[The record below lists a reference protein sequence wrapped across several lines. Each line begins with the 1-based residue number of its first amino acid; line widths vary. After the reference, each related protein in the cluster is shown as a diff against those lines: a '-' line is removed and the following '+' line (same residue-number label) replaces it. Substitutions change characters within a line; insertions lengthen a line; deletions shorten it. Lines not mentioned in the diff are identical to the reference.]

1 MSFSGTVKEE
11 LQRKVDNARHC
22 RIAELAA
29 IIAFNGEILQ
39 DSQGKIGLRV
49 SSENQG
55 VIRKY
60 FTLLG
65 KTFKIND
72 EVSIDERIVRKNN
85 RFTIDVK
92 NQETVV
98 KVLQAV
104 KILTADR
111 QPAAMQGMVNQMV
124 IQKNCCKRAFL
135 RGAFLCAGSIS
146 DPKKFYHFE
155 IVCTSSEKA
164 RQMQELIQS
173 FEIDAKIVKEI
184 DAKIVKRK
192 KYDVVYVKEGA
203 QIVELLGLM
212 GAGISLMNLENVR
225 ILKGMRNTVN
235 RKVNCETA
243 NINKTVNAAV
253 KQIED
258 IEYIQ
263 NTVGLQ
269 RLPENLEETARLR
282 LEYPQASLK
291 ELGALL
297 SVPLGKSGVNHRL
310 RKISSIAEQLRGF
323 KEEQV

>member
-1 MSFSGTVKEE
+1 M
-11 LQRKVDNARHC
+11 
-22 RIAELAA
+22 
-29 IIAFNGEILQ
+29 
-39 DSQGKIGLRV
+39 
-49 SSENQG
+49 
-55 VIRKY
+55 
-60 FTLLG
+60 
-65 KTFKIND
+65 
-72 EVSIDERIVRKNN
+72 
-85 RFTIDVK
+85 
-92 NQETVV
+92 V

-173 FEIDAKIVKEI
+173 FEI

-282 LEYPQASLK
+282 PGISTGLSQGAGSSFVCTSGKIRSEPQTSKDQQHSRTA
-291 ELGALL
+291 
-297 SVPLGKSGVNHRL
+297 
-310 RKISSIAEQLRGF
+310 
-323 KEEQV
+323 

>member
-11 LQRKVDNARHC
+11 LQRKIDNARHC

-29 IIAFNGEILQ
+29 LIAFNGEILL
-39 DSQGKIGLRV
+39 DSQGQTILRV

-60 FTLLG
+60 FTILG

-111 QPAAMQGMVNQMV
+111 QPAAVQGMVNQMV

-155 IVCTSSEKA
+155 IVCASP
-164 RQMQELIQS
+164 
-173 FEIDAKIVKEI
+173 
-184 DAKIVKRK
+184 KRP
-192 KYDVVYVKEGA
+192 GRCR
-203 QIVELLGLM
+203 
-212 GAGISLMNLENVR
+212 S
-225 ILKGMRNTVN
+225 
-235 RKVNCETA
+235 
-243 NINKTVNAAV
+243 
-253 KQIED
+253 
-258 IEYIQ
+258 
-263 NTVGLQ
+263 
-269 RLPENLEETARLR
+269 
-282 LEYPQASLK
+282 
-291 ELGALL
+291 
-297 SVPLGKSGVNHRL
+297 
-310 RKISSIAEQLRGF
+310 
-323 KEEQV
+323 

>member
-1 MSFSGTVKEE
+1 MSFSGDVKEE
-11 LQRKVDNARHC
+11 LLKKTDNARHC

-29 IIAFNGEILQ
+29 IVAFNGEIRKN
-39 DSQGKIGLRV
+39 SQGETDLRV
-49 SSENQG
+49 SAENPG
-55 VIRKY
+55 IIRKY
-60 FTLLG
+60 FTLLE

-72 EVSIDERIVRKNN
+72 EVSIDERIVKKNN
-85 RFTIDVK
+85 RFTIDVG
-92 NQETVV
+92 NQELTV
-98 KVLQAV
+98 KILQAV
-104 KILTADR
+104 KILSPDRSTA
-111 QPAAMQGMVNQMV
+111 AVEGLVSQMV

-146 DPKKFYHFE
+146 DPTKFYHFE
-155 IVCTSSEKA
+155 IVCTSQEKA
-164 RQMQELIQS
+164 RQLQELIQS
-173 FEIDAKIVKEI
+173 FEI

-253 KQIED
+253 KQMED

-263 NTVGLQ
+263 NTVGLEK
-269 RLPENLEETARLR
+269 LPENLEETARLR

>member
-173 FEIDAKIVKEI
+173 FEIDAKIVK
-184 DAKIVKRK
+184 RK

-203 QIVELLGLM
+203 QIVELLG
-212 GAGISLMNLENVR
+212 LENVR